1 MICVSTGET
10 VTGTSQESS
19 HIAASSAQ
27 RARPVTLRAELS
39 HLERR
44 ETYITLLLDAGP
56 ASIIGS
62 SGKSSALLLGRKQQ
76 RLE

>member
-10 VTGTSQESS
+10 VTGTSQESRS
-19 HIAASSAQ
+19 CQLSA
-27 RARPVTLRAELS
+27 ARPARNTQGGAVA
-39 HLERR
+39 LERR